1 MIRDSSFSD
10 IIKYKKYKD
19 LCNIKSIEVI
29 VAFFSSIIFTFL
41 LYIIISNSNYEDINN
56 LIRSLTKDIA
66 IALIGLLG
74 FIVTGLAILTSAIS
88 NKLMNILRE
97 KQKIQV
103 IERILLS
110 FYLLGFIIG
119 ITILIQIIMYVISFI
134 SIDIIKPIFYII
146 VFIITYLVVFILFYS
161 IALIGNCVQIFNIIN
176 IPIKNNSLLT
186 KDDRNLFDSFRISA
200 LEKLEFKFSDMSNN
214 EKLNEYKKVINE
226 LIEDIDNKE
235 QRERLKLLFRNFIE
249 KDIEL

>member
-19 LCNIKSIEVI
+19 LYNRKSIEVI
-29 VAFFSSIIFTFL
+29 IALFSSIIFTFL
-41 LYIIISNSNYEDINN
+41 LHFIISNSNYEDINN
-56 LIRSLTKDIA
+56 LIRALTKDIA

-200 LEKLEFKFSDMSNN
+200 LERLEFISREMSDK

-226 LIEDIDNKE
+226 LIEGINNKE
-235 QRERLKLLFRNFIE
+235 QRERLKLYFRNFMGE
-249 KDIEL
+249 DNEL